1 MCWKLRRKKEKINEK
16 NKIDEE
22 SSNNIKFYNLSPE
35 KIDDNSMYL
44 KALDQ
49 KIKDEEVLN
58 IAVTGRYGAGKS
70 SVIKTY
76 QDMHPE
82 YKYLNISLASFK
94 NNGQDNNV
102 NIERSILQQLFYSV
116 NPFKIPNSR
125 FKRIKNLSDI
135 KLMKKFCI
143 LIIAI
148 LMLIFSIYL
157 LVNPQY
163 INIDVLNGNIAS
175 IRNTYFTNLFQALFS
190 ILLFGF
196 VLRIGIFILWLILKR
211 ILLIIEIS
219 NIKLK
224 KESIEIEINGKDI
237 SGDSIFN
244 KYIDEIIYFFEVTDY
259 NIVIIEDLDRFKN
272 SNDVFIKLRELNKI
286 INSCE
291 TVDKKIKFIYA
302 VKDEIFNGRDRIKF
316 FDFILPII
324 PVINSANSRQKLL
337 DKLDENCMSEILDKK
352 YIRQITLY
360 IDDMRLLNNI
370 MNEFNIYKAILNL
383 NNLSMENLFSIIT
396 FKNIYPEEF
405 SKLQER
411 KSIINDIFETK
422 TERLEQYKED
432 LIAEEK
438 SYENELDKIEEKDL
452 PENKKVELRNKFNH
466 QLARVIIELN
476 KVKSNKETTIKLL
489 LKKFGV
495 KNILTKREQSNKLL
509 VFLLTNGYLQEDYQE
524 YINYFYSG
532 VLKEND
538 KEFLINVN
546 SHQKVLYNYKLYE
559 IKEILQDLSYENFK
573 QKEILNF
580 DLLNYIFEN
589 ESKYLNEENLILE
602 LLSNETEESIS
613 FCIGYMENG
622 RDVKKFVQ
630 NLCLKWKR
638 ILEYL
643 KQENSEEKTRIFIYN
658 ILKYVK
664 YSRIKDLEDIEY
676 LKKYIS
682 QDSGFVK
689 MFTDKYEIEN
699 VKEILSNLNVK
710 FKNLELDDFDTEL
723 GGFIR
728 DNNFYEISQQM
739 IDLVLKKQLG
749 DEINLKNEINYIKI
763 KEKIKPELEKYTPN
777 DAVFINFL
785 RKIYLPRNL
794 KETIDMLNSNMIDFE
809 LKKDIIKRQKI
820 KFPKLLD
827 VEDVNLWNILLSE
840 NKLLAKWENVEIY
853 YKNKDITQV
862 LIEYIKKN
870 VEMIVEDTT
879 KVPIKLFTDLIRYID
894 YEDSIRLLES
904 QCNKLSKNELEFFI
918 EQILKQTTGMEQN
931 RYRIARNSIGLR
943 LYKIINNNTSFK
955 ATIIIN
961 ANKRGYIIIEKED
974 NQGKVS

>member
-16 NKIDEE
+16 NKNDEE

-125 FKRIKNLSDI
+125 FKRIKNLNDI
-135 KLMKKFCI
+135 KLMRKFCI

-163 INIDVLNGNIAS
+163 INIYVLNGNIAS
-175 IRNTYFTNLFQALFS
+175 IINTYFTNFFQGLFS

-196 VLRIGIFILWLILKR
+196 VLIIGIFILWLILKR

-337 DKLDENCMSEILDKK
+337 DKLDENCMSEILDEK

-438 SYENELDKIEEKDL
+438 SYENELDKIEKKDL
-452 PENKKVELRNKFNH
+452 PEKQKVELRNKFNH

-476 KVKSNKETTIKLL
+476 KVKTNKETTIKLL

-524 YINYFYSG
+524 YINYFYAG

-538 KEFLINVN
+538 KEFLINVT
-546 SHQKVLYNYKLYE
+546 SHQKLLYNLKLYE
-559 IKEILQDLSYENFK
+559 IEEIIQSLSYENFK

-580 DLLNYIFEN
+580 DLVDYILKN
-589 ESKYLNEENLILE
+589 KKRTQEENSIFE
-602 LLSNETEESIS
+602 LLSNETEESIK
-613 FCIGYMENG
+613 FCIEYIKNG
-622 RDVKKFVQ
+622 KCVSQFVQ
-630 NLCLKWKR
+630 LLCAKWNGILNYLEHNNSDEEKR
-638 ILEYL
+638 IV
-643 KQENSEEKTRIFIYN
+643 IYSM
-658 ILKYVK
+658 LKYAK
-664 YSRIKDLEDIEY
+664 SLGILWLENIEY
-676 LKKYIS
+676 LKEYIS
-682 QDSGFVK
+682 KDKNFVK
-689 MFTDKYEIEN
+689 MFTNEQEIEN
-699 VKEILSNLNVK
+699 VKKILIDLNVK
-710 FKNLELDDFDTEL
+710 FKNLEIDDFNTEL
-723 GGFIR
+723 GKFIK
-728 DNNFYEISQQM
+728 DNNFYEISQKM
-739 IDLVLKKQLG
+739 IFLVLKNQLG
-749 DEINLKNEINYIKI
+749 EDINFNDEKNYIII
-763 KEKIKPELEKYTPN
+763 KEKIETEYKKNIENDIFLE
-777 DAVFINFL
+777 FL
-785 RKIYLPRNL
+785 RKIYLP
-794 KETIDMLNSNMIDFE
+794 KDIQETITMLNTDMIDFE
-809 LKKDIIKRQKI
+809 LKKNIVKIQKM
-820 KFPKLLD
+820 KFTNLLD
-827 VEDVNLWNILLSE
+827 IKDIEIWDIVLIE
-840 NKLLAKWENVEIY
+840 NKILPKWENIETY
-853 YKNKDITQV
+853 FKRKNITQT
-862 LIEYIKKN
+862 LIEYIKRN
-870 VEMIVEDTT
+870 IRFIEMDKKKIS
-879 KVPIKLFTDLIRYID
+879 IKLLSDLIKNID
-894 YEDSIRLLES
+894 YEYSIILLENQSDKLSEDELNFSIR
-904 QCNKLSKNELEFFI
+904 
-918 EQILKQTTGMEQN
+918 QILEKNDKKVSN
-931 RYRIARNSIGLR
+931 RYRVERDNVGLR
-943 LYKIINNNTSFK
+943 LCKIIKANTTSFDVVPSG
-955 ATIIIN
+955 
-961 ANKRGYIIIEKED
+961 RYYIIMKKDKTQE
-974 NQGKVS
+974 KVS